1 MNLSILDGRA
11 ELWQWD
17 TGVRLAMDEACDAV
31 NISASTFGVSVD
43 VTAAEDGKTWVAA
56 VPDEML
62 QVPGD
67 LVCYAVQTTDTGTI
81 TAAYRSFRVNRRPKP
96 YGYVATPTEA
106 RTWQQL
112 YDMIEQG
119 SGVQPDWAQNDET
132 AADYVRNRPGGYTT
146 YDTKTLI
153 DDTFAANPYE
163 TPNVEIIAGMKY
175 DVGIE
180 GENDPENP
188 DDLTEYVG
196 VRETVTES
204 GQSADIARI
213 GSHSY
218 SDLMSDDV
226 ENAWLIGTAN
236 GVTLVFAKG
245 NYVGRAI
252 YVRGPAAR
260 LVKIPENMLM
270 LKDTLAAIEKAQ
282 DTADAAQTTANTA
295 NTKAND
301 MKTDVYNA
309 SVNASIA
316 KNTMNNLLSTRTFSV
331 DAYRFV
337 IGQKKYAA
345 YGYAINKYNS
355 ATGKTEE
362 LINFS
367 PQGIYY
373 GDSADAGYA
382 VFAPK
387 TFQLGAYLRT
397 SCARIKVQN
406 NASDTEGTALELE
419 NYDSSQSVKLAADGT
434 FSVGTK
440 LLIFSSRNS
449 EDFWVMLRGV
459 KTPERDS
466 DAANKKYVDAKVAA
480 KSLKWVTV
488 HSSDL
493 TEETTEIVVSTDA
506 DGKAIADY
514 SPISLCLVLSTPADA
529 TQTDNNGAP
538 WVYPSATKADNTIRV
553 IGSIAGWKTVARD
566 SVFLFSGGGSGVV
579 CTGNVN
585 MQLATYKVDGY
596 SLDGVRAMLDGDTN
610 HFPVGTHVE
619 VSILC
624 EV

>member
-17 TGVRLAMDEACDAV
+17 TGVRLVMDEACEAV

-67 LVCYAVQTTDTGTI
+67 LICYAVQSTATGTI

-112 YDMIEQG
+112 YDLIEQG
-119 SGVQPDWAQNDET
+119 GGSVQPDWAQNDET
-132 AADYVRNRPGGYTT
+132 AADYVRNRPGGYTA
-146 YDTKTLI
+146 YDIKTLI
-153 DDTFAANPYE
+153 NDTFAAEPYR
-163 TPNVEIIAGMKY
+163 TPNAEIIAGMKY
-175 DVGIE
+175 YVSIE

-188 DDLTEYVG
+188 DDLTEHVA

-204 GQSADIARI
+204 GQTADIVRI

-218 SDLMSDDV
+218 SDFMSDAI
-226 ENAWLIGTAN
+226 ENAWLIAMANVGT
-236 GVTLVFAKG
+236 VVFAKG
-245 NYVGRAI
+245 DYVDKGI

-260 LVKIPENMLM
+260 LVKIPEEMLD
-270 LKDTLAAIEKAQ
+270 LADTRAAIDTVQTAADNAQ
-282 DTADAAQTTANTA
+282 NTA
-295 NTKAND
+295 NG

-309 SVNASIA
+309 KVNASIA
-316 KNTMNNLLSTRTFSV
+316 RNTIDNFLNTRTLSV
-331 DAYRFV
+331 GNYKFI
-337 IGQKKYAA
+337 IGQQREGLSLLQ
-345 YGYAINKYNS
+345 YGYAIQYVNGT
-355 ATGKTEE
+355 TGAVSDRLNILPT
-362 LINFS
+362 
-367 PQGIYY
+367 GIEF
-373 GDSADAGYA
+373 GESTDAGYA
-382 VFAPK
+382 VFGPR
-387 TFQLGAYLRT
+387 TFQTGAYRQT
-397 SCARIKVQN
+397 SYARIMTQSGKG
-406 NASDTEGTALELE
+406 AT
-419 NYDSSQSVKLAADGT
+419 DSTSLQLGDYETDNSIKLAADGT
-434 FSVGTK
+434 FYVGSK
-440 LLIFSSRNS
+440 LLLFNTTNI
-449 EDFWVMLRGV
+449 EDYWVTLRGV

-466 DAANKKYVDAKVAA
+466 DAANKKYVDAKLTA

-514 SPISLCLVLSTPADA
+514 NPVGLALVLSTPADA
-529 TQTDNNGAP
+529 TQTDNNGSP
-538 WVYPSATKADNTIRV
+538 WVYPSATKADNVIRA

-566 SVFLFSGGGSGVV
+566 SVFAFYGGGSAMT
-579 CTGNVN
+579 CTGNASA
-585 MQLATYKVDGY
+585 QLATYKIDGY
-596 SLDGVRAMLDGDTN
+596 ALDGVRAMLNGNTN